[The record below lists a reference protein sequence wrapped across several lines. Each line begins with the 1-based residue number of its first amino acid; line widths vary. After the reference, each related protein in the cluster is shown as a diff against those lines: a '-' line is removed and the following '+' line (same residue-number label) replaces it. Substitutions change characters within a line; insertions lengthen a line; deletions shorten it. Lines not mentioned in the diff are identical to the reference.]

1 MDNKVKDDD
10 IKADSP
16 KEAVVEKKDTEDIII
31 KPKNNKRTAK
41 QVISIVIFVIGL
53 MVLIGGAVFLLLNVF
68 RPPATRDADF
78 LVEVGSWQLENEP
91 SVIWTFDEIGKGKL
105 TTNANKNTYDFI
117 WSLDDKVLK
126 IETKWLYTLNNEY
139 NYELDQNNKTLSLTH
154 ESDNFN
160 FVAASSVDTEIT
172 EDN

>member
-1 MDNKVKDDD
+1 MDNKTKDDN
-10 IKADSP
+10 IKAESP

-31 KPKNNKRTAK
+31 KPKKNKHSAK
-41 QVISIVIFVIGL
+41 QVISIIVFIVGL
-53 MVLIGGAVFLLLNVF
+53 MTLIGGAVFLLLNVF
-68 RPPATRDADF
+68 KPPVVRDADF

-91 SVIWTFDEIGKGKL
+91 SVVWTFDEIGKGKL

-117 WSLDDKVLK
+117 WSLDDKELK

-139 NYELDQNNKTLSLTH
+139 TYELDQSNKTLTLTH

-160 FVAASSVDTEIT
+160 FVAASSVDTEVT